1 MTEGIVLIEPQ
12 WPAPDSVRA
21 AVTTRRGGMSTGCW
35 QGLNLGTHVG
45 DEHTAVVANRQTIRE
60 SLSLPSEPIWLN
72 QVHGTQVVEVTA
84 ETDHLP
90 TADASISRHAGTV
103 CAVMTADC
111 LPLLLCDQ
119 QGKEWAAVHCGWRG
133 LCDGLV
139 QKAVSRFKAAPEQLL
154 AWMGPAI
161 GQASFQV
168 GQEVR
173 DAFTAAAPSLAIS
186 DKLSQAFIE
195 DSSAPDRYLAD
206 LYSITHTLLNAANV
220 TAVYGGGFDT
230 YTDAERFYS
239 YRRDGQTGRFATL
252 IWARS

>member
-1 MTEGIVLIEPQ
+1 MTEGVVLIEPQ
-12 WPAPDSVRA
+12 WPAPDSIRA
-21 AVTTRRGGMSTGCW
+21 AVTTRRGGISTGCW

-45 DEHTAVVANRQTIRE
+45 DEYAAVVANRQTIRE

-168 GQEVR
+168 VKKSVMH
-173 DAFTAAAPSLAIS
+173 SLQPHLLWQFPIS
-186 DKLSQAFIE
+186 CHKLSLKTHLHPIVILPTFIQ
-195 DSSAPDRYLAD
+195 
-206 LYSITHTLLNAANV
+206 LL
-220 TAVYGGGFDT
+220 T
-230 YTDAERFYS
+230 RF
-239 YRRDGQTGRFATL
+239 
-252 IWARS
+252 